1 MKTKLLIFALT
12 LPLTCFSKSVLVDL
26 PPSSFEH
33 IKASSIN
40 YKLIKKQGAVTLK
53 VKEKDLSKISGVLHQ
68 HNERCGGFV
77 ARPLKSAYPKYKGW
91 DDNRYKV
98 DYSLTKEALVLDTI
112 EKVQEARI
120 LADMTWFSSYHTRYY
135 SSKTGIQ
142 AMKDLHA
149 KWSKIAASR
158 NDIKVELFKHA
169 DWEQPT
175 VILTFK
181 GETKENIIVGGH
193 GDSIN
198 TDDEGPHSH
207 SPGLDDNAS
216 GISTITEIIRVLVE
230 TNYKSKHN
238 LQFMAFSAEEV
249 GLRGSMDIA
258 AKYDAEVIKVRG
270 YLNLDGTN
278 FKGSSDIN
286 FAIIADDTD
295 KEQNAFLGK
304 ISDTYLKL
312 PWGYDKCNYACSDHY
327 SFDYKNFRASFPGE
341 ARVLEENPRIHTTD
355 DTFDVMGNN
364 ATHAVSFAKLG
375 LSYVLELDK

>member
-1 MKTKLLIFALT
+1 MKKQLVIFALL
-12 LPLTCFSKSVLVDL
+12 LPLTSFAKSVLVDL
-26 PPSSFEH
+26 PASSFEH
-33 IKASSIN
+33 LKHTSLKYKIIKE
-40 YKLIKKQGAVTLK
+40 KGTVTLK
-53 VKEKDLSKISGVLHQ
+53 VKEKDLTRISSTLHQ

-77 ARPLKSAYPKYKGW
+77 ARPIKPAFPKYKGW
-91 DDNRYKV
+91 DDNRYEV
-98 DYSLTKEALVLDTI
+98 NYSLTKKDLVLDTI
-112 EKVQEARI
+112 DKVQEARI

-135 SSKTGIQ
+135 TSKSGIK
-142 AMKDLHA
+142 AMKDLHK
-149 KWSKIAASR
+149 KWSKIAQNR
-158 NDIKVELFKHA
+158 NDIKVELYKHT
-169 DWEQPT
+169 DWEQPS

-198 TDDEGPHSH
+198 SDDEGPHSH

-230 TNYKSKHN
+230 SNYKSKHN

-258 AKYDAEVIKVRG
+258 SKYDAEVTKVRG

-286 FAIIADDTD
+286 FAFIADDTD
-295 KEQNAFLGK
+295 KEQNEFLGK
-304 ISDTYLKL
+304 VTDSYLKL

-327 SFDYKNFRASFPGE
+327 SFNYKNFRVSFPAE
-341 ARVLEENPRIHTTD
+341 ARIAEENQRIHTSD
-355 DTFDVMGNN
+355 DTFGVMGNN

-375 LSYVLELDK
+375 IAYVLELDK